1 MSQRARSGTEPLES
15 TPTCTSADS
24 ASPSDAVYVL
34 SADGQPI
41 ATPLSRG
48 PWNPGAQHG
57 GAAAG
62 LIAWALERHPDATGH
77 QFTRITID
85 LIRAVPVAPIDVQVE
100 KVAGRSSAR
109 WEVTLSAGSTVC
121 ATAHAV
127 SQPAARDAAPAT
139 DHRPALPFDTAG
151 PAIRIP
157 GMPEGPS
164 FHYTA
169 VESHLAAGTV
179 AEPGP
184 ATAWVRL
191 LNPLVAGHET
201 TPLMRVLAAADF
213 GHGISWELPFSDYT
227 WANAD
232 LSVHLLRPARGE
244 WIGLDARTTIDQTG
258 QGLTRTELCDG
269 EGHIG
274 TALAGLVIRPASKP
288 TTADHH
294 TKPVRT

>member
-1 MSQRARSGTEPLES
+1 MSERARSGATQLGTTQLEG
-15 TPTCTSADS
+15 TPSE
-24 ASPSDAVYVL
+24 AVYVL

-48 PWNPGAQHG
+48 PWSPDAQHG

-62 LIAWALERHPDATGH
+62 LIAWALERHHDATGH
-77 QFTRITID
+77 RFTRITID
-85 LIRAVPVAPIDVQVE
+85 LIRAVPVAPIDVRVE

-109 WEVTLSAGSTVC
+109 WEVTLSAGDTVC

-139 DHRPALPFDTAG
+139 GHRPPLPVDTAG

-157 GMPEGPS
+157 GMPEGES

-201 TPLMRVLAAADF
+201 TPLMRALAAADF

-244 WIGLDARTTIDQTG
+244 WIGLEARTTIDRTG
-258 QGLTRTELCDG
+258 QGLARTELYDG
-269 EGHIG
+269 DGHIG
-274 TALAGLVIRPASKP
+274 TALAGLVIRRAPKSAA
-288 TTADHH
+288 ADHH
-294 TKPVRT
+294 AKRLHT